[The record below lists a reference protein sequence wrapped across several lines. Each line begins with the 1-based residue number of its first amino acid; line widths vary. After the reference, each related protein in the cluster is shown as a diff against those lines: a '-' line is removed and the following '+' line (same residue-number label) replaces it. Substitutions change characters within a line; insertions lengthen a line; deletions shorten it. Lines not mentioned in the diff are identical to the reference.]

1 MPASVSVAD
10 PAGHAMQAA
19 TDTGLYSPAAH
30 AVHVAAAGNP
40 NVFVIEPEAHNAHA
54 AVEFALYCPAAHTV
68 QAMAPVQGVSHPV
81 TYIQYPAAG
90 QKGKKSRYHIL

>member
-1 MPASVSVAD
+1 
-10 PAGHAMQAA
+10 MQAA

-30 AVHVAAAGNP
+30 AVHVADAGNP

-68 QAMAPVQGVSHPV
+68 QAMAPVLDSVLVTDPAPHVSHA
-81 TYIQYPAAG
+81 T
-90 QKGKKSRYHIL
+90 